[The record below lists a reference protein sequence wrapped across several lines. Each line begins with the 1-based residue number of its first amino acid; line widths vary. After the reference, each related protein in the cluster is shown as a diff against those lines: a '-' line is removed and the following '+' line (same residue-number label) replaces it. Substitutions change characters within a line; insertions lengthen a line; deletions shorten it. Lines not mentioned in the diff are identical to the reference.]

1 MASFTLIQTG
11 DVDVGSVRARPCALQ
26 QHRRRVHGLDYKDRR
41 YTEPRMNVEAGV
53 LEGLEL

>member
-53 LEGLEL
+53 LEL